1 MTLLARL
8 APRATKATVSSI
20 SSDGTFLVAPWW
32 NQLLGW
38 VPTRAGTTIDEQS
51 ALALPIVYACV
62 RVIAESIASLPL
74 ITYRRTPEGGKER
87 ATDNPYY
94 SLFHDAPN
102 PAMTSFGWR
111 ETLMT
116 HLTTWGNGYNEI
128 TETGF
133 GTEVWPLPP
142 HRMEVGWEGGR
153 KVFDYLT
160 DDGQKKRL
168 DAKRV
173 WHIPGLSTNGLVGLS
188 PIQAHRESLGEM
200 LATRDFGSS
209 FYRNNARPAAVLEHP
224 ATLSAGAIER
234 LATQMDQLRGTG
246 NAGKTIVM
254 EEGMKL
260 HEVGVPP
267 EDAQYIETRR
277 LQREDVC
284 SIYRMPPHMVGVLD
298 HATFSN
304 IEHQSID
311 FVVHTLRPWLVRIEQ
326 SIKAFFLADQPD
338 IFVEF
343 LVDGLLRG
351 DAEAR
356 SKALAVQ
363 LEHEAITVNEWREI
377 ENRNPY
383 PVNVRWTP
391 AANYTAEEIDED
403 GNLVQPEAPPEVP
416 AAAVPTPPG
425 QPPQLTV
432 IKSAAVRC
440 AHERNGVLCNRLLA
454 EVATPPYSLTCP
466 RCKGVTRSTETKA
479 SNVEEPTADELR
491 SVLADL
497 AEAMRQQGSA
507 IGRLAER
514 EPVAV
519 VGEAKRGGF
528 RILKTAEGV
537 SVEETA

>member
-142 HRMEVGWEGGR
+142 HRMEVGWEAGH
-153 KVFDYLT
+153 KVFDYLA

-168 DAKRV
+168 DAKRI

-267 EDAQYIETRR
+267 EDAQYIETRK

-311 FVVHTLRPWLVRIEQ
+311 FVVHTLRPWLVRLEQ
-326 SIKAFFLADQPD
+326 SIKSFFLADQPD

-403 GNLVQPEAPPEVP
+403 GNLVQPEAPPE
-416 AAAVPTPPG
+416 AAAPPPPADVLAG
-425 QPPQLTV
+425 PPQLTV
-432 IKSAAVRC
+432 IKSAAVHC
-440 AHERNGVLCNRLLA
+440 PSCHRLVA
-454 EVATPPYSLTCP
+454 KKATPPYELWC
-466 RCKGVTRSTETKA
+466 RGCKREVVAEATKA
-479 SNVEEPTADELR
+479 SNVEEPTADELK

-497 AEAMRQQGSA
+497 AEAMRQQGFA

-514 EPVAV
+514 EPVLVTAP
-519 VGEAKRGGF
+519 EARRSGF
-528 RILKTAEGV
+528 TIVKTAEGV
-537 SVEETA
+537 SVEESA

>member
-1 MTLLARL
+1 VTLLARL

-38 VPTRAGTTIDEQS
+38 VPTRAGVTIDEQS

-142 HRMEVGWEGGR
+142 HRMEVGWEAGH
-153 KVFDYLT
+153 KVFDYLA

-168 DAKRV
+168 DSKRV

-267 EDAQYIETRR
+267 EDAQYIETRK

-343 LVDGLLRG
+343 LIDGLLRG

-356 SKALAVQ
+356 AKALDIQRKAGV
-363 LEHEAITVNEWREI
+363 LHKNEWRAI
-377 ENRNPY
+377 ENRNPD
-383 PVNVRWTP
+383 PEDDLWIP
-391 AANYTAEEIDED
+391 MANNEAVAIDED
-403 GNLVQPEAPPEVP
+403 GNVIEPPTPEAPAVP
-416 AAAVPTPPG
+416 AAAAPNPPG

-432 IKSAAVRC
+432 IKSAAVHC
-440 AHERNGVLCNRLLA
+440 PSCHRLVA
-454 EVATPPYSLTCP
+454 KKATPPYELWC
-466 RCKGVTRSTETKA
+466 RGCKQEVISTEATKA
-479 SNVEEPTADELR
+479 SNVEEPTADELK

-497 AEAMRQQGSA
+497 AEAMRQQGFA

-514 EPVAV
+514 EPVLVTAP
-519 VGEAKRGGF
+519 EARRSGF
-528 RILKTAEGV
+528 TIVKTAEGV
-537 SVEETA
+537 SVEESA